1 MKRGAIVGIA
11 VAAAAL
17 LVGAGLAW
25 WSLARPPSVEDA
37 ARSYLDA
44 LSAGDF
50 ASIDAMRSM
59 HLDDA
64 TEQVIADAFAGAD
77 GFVEDPRIEEIDPGP
92 DMTRVRA
99 SVELD
104 GERRDV
110 FFVLGNEGG
119 RWALVGD
126 YLASLEVAP
135 VLSGTDSPAGDS
147 AWVGGTLAPAG
158 TPVPLLPAEYGL
170 EPAPRGLLSGSGS
183 VALSNDESVTVTL
196 EASITPEA
204 TSAAQAQIDAYADEC
219 TQPAAA
225 VPANC
230 GLRVPWAADL
240 ATLTSTAFRIDE
252 RPVLALAPD
261 GRSFAATDG
270 IVVATATGA
279 TRAGATASFT
289 YRADDWALR
298 GSLSFQGDEMVLAVG

>member
-1 MKRGAIVGIA
+1 M
-11 VAAAAL
+11 
-17 LVGAGLAW
+17 
-25 WSLARPPSVEDA
+25 
-37 ARSYLDA
+37 
-44 LSAGDF
+44 
-50 ASIDAMRSM
+50 
-59 HLDDA
+59 
-64 TEQVIADAFAGAD
+64 
-77 GFVEDPRIEEIDPGP
+77 
-92 DMTRVRA
+92 
-99 SVELD
+99 
-104 GERRDV
+104 
-110 FFVLGNEGG
+110 FFVLGDDGG

-135 VLSGTDSPAGDS
+135 VLSGTDAPAGDS
-147 AWVGGTLAPAG
+147 AWVGGALAPAG
-158 TPVPLLPAEYGL
+158 TPVATPSRRVRARAGS
-170 EPAPRGLLSGSGS
+170 PRTAHADRRS
-183 VALSNDESVTVTL
+183 VALSNDESVTVAL

-240 ATLTSTAFRIDE
+240 ATLTSIAFRIDQ

-261 GRSFAATDG
+261 GRSFAATGG
-270 IVVATATGA
+270 IVVATATGT

-298 GSLSFQGDEMVLAVG
+298 GSVSFQGDEMVLAVG